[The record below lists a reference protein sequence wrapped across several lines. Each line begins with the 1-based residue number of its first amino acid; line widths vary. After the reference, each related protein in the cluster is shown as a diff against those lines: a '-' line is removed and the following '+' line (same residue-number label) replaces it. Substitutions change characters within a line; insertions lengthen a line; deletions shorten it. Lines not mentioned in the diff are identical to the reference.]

1 MFGIIEIVRYLT
13 FITYFG
19 FIVSS
24 INGFVHISN
33 NYDGQIMVISLYTVI
48 NIIFYSIC
56 VEGLKLPYF
65 NNINNY
71 YFKSYVI
78 GNISLLMLSVY
89 DLGVGFGIWGFIMSI
104 VNLFI
109 GVFSNDININ
119 NRRNIK
125 INNDNINDNINNNN
139 NNNNIMNT
147 HDEPENIN
155 NV

>member
-24 INGFVHISN
+24 ITGFVRISN
-33 NYDGQIMVISLYTVI
+33 NYDGQIMVISLYTLI

-56 VEGLKLPYF
+56 VEGLKLPNF

-71 YFKSYVI
+71 YFKSYLI
-78 GNISLLMLSVY
+78 ANISLLMLSVS

-104 VNLFI
+104 VNLFM
-109 GVFSNDININ
+109 GVFINDINTN

-125 INNDNINDNINNNN
+125 INNDNITHDNNNN
-139 NNNNIMNT
+139 INIMNT

-155 NV
+155 SV

>member
-33 NYDGQIMVISLYTVI
+33 NYDGQIMVISLYTLI

-71 YFKSYVI
+71 YFKSYLI

>member
-24 INGFVHISN
+24 ITGFVRISN
-33 NYDGQIMVISLYTVI
+33 NYDGQIMVISLYSLI

-56 VEGLKLPYF
+56 VEGLKLPNF

-71 YFKSYVI
+71 YFKSYLI
-78 GNISLLMLSVY
+78 ANISLLMLSVS

-109 GVFSNDININ
+109 GVFINDINTN

-125 INNDNINDNINNNN
+125 INNDNITHDNNNN
-139 NNNNIMNT
+139 INIMNT

-155 NV
+155 SV

>member
-33 NYDGQIMVISLYTVI
+33 NYDGQIMVISLYSLI

-56 VEGLKLPYF
+56 VEGLKLPNF

-71 YFKSYVI
+71 YFKSYLI

-104 VNLFI
+104 VNLFM
-109 GVFSNDININ
+109 GVFINDINTN

-125 INNDNINDNINNNN
+125 INNDNITHDNNNN
-139 NNNNIMNT
+139 INIMNT

-155 NV
+155 SV

>member
-24 INGFVHISN
+24 ITGFVRISN
-33 NYDGQIMVISLYTVI
+33 NYDGQIMVISLYSLI

-56 VEGLKLPYF
+56 VEGLKLPNF

-71 YFKSYVI
+71 YFKSYLI
-78 GNISLLMLSVY
+78 ANISLLMLSVS

-104 VNLFI
+104 VNLFM
-109 GVFSNDININ
+109 GVFINDINTN

-125 INNDNINDNINNNN
+125 INNDNITHDNNNN
-139 NNNNIMNT
+139 INIMNT

-155 NV
+155 SV

>member
-24 INGFVHISN
+24 ITGFVRISN
-33 NYDGQIMVISLYTVI
+33 NYDGQIMVISLYSLI

-56 VEGLKLPYF
+56 VEGLKLPNF

-71 YFKSYVI
+71 YFKSYLI

-109 GVFSNDININ
+109 GVFINDINTN

-125 INNDNINDNINNNN
+125 INNDNITHDNNNN
-139 NNNNIMNT
+139 INIMNT

-155 NV
+155 SV

>member
-1 MFGIIEIVRYLT
+1 
-13 FITYFG
+13 
-19 FIVSS
+19 
-24 INGFVHISN
+24 
-33 NYDGQIMVISLYTVI
+33 MVISLYTVI

-71 YFKSYVI
+71 YFKSYLI
-78 GNISLLMLSVY
+78 GNISMLMLSVY